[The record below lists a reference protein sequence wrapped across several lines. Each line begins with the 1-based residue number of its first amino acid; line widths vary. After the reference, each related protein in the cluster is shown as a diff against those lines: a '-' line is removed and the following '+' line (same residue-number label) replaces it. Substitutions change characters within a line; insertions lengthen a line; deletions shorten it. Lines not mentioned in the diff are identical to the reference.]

1 MEEFKIDDPAK
12 IFGNTIDPNGPYQR
26 REVKVEV
33 VNGEERI
40 IQIFHSEVIGPDG
53 ITNVI
58 NEIRYLCQGCR
69 MVWLLPGTDA
79 LTWNEK
85 ILCAKCSKKAKI
97 KGFLKP
103 LWSPFA
109 KFDEKK

>member
-1 MEEFKIDDPAK
+1 MEGFKNDDLNAL
-12 IFGNTIDPNGPYQR
+12 FGNTIEPNSPYR
-26 REVKVEV
+26 SRELRVEV

-40 IQIFHSEVIGPDG
+40 TQVFHAEVIGPDG
-53 ITNVI
+53 ILNIVD
-58 NEIRYLCQGCR
+58 EIRYLCQGCR
-69 MVWLLPGTDA
+69 MVWLLPGTDV
-79 LTWNEK
+79 LTWK
-85 ILCAKCSKKAKI
+85 DRILCPRCSRKAKI